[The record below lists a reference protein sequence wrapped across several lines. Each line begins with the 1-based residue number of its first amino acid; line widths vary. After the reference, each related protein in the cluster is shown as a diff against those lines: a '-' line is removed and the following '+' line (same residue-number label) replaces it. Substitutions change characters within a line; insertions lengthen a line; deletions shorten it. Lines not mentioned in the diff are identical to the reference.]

1 VVILPNTPPKEVAAI
16 AEKLR
21 TAVDQLMLKHE
32 YSPVTD
38 HVTISLGGASELIES
53 HQQALDLLSRADKAL
68 YMAKEQGRNRVAM

>member
-1 VVILPNTPPKEVAAI
+1 
-16 AEKLR
+16 
-21 TAVDQLMLKHE
+21 MLKHE

-53 HQQALDLLSRADKAL
+53 HQQALDLLSKADKAL